1 MKNYLRY
8 IFSHAKRINRP
19 LILDGAIGS
28 LLQHRGFA
36 SDDSSW
42 TSLAN
47 IKNPEEI
54 IRIHKEYILAGA
66 DIITTNTFRTNPV
79 ALKDSEHSS
88 DELVRAGINM
98 AKKAIDGSDI
108 LIAGS
113 NAPAEDCYQAE
124 RIVELSELKKNH
136 EEHISLLHSYGCDFI
151 LNETQS
157 HLDEIEI
164 ICNYCSDNQVS
175 FILSLFFT
183 DEEKLLSGE
192 SLFDM
197 VKFVS
202 QFNPLAIG
210 FNCIMPDLFLKVV
223 HKIPNDI
230 NWGFYLNCGTGDYK
244 DKNISCGVDE
254 YEYLE
259 IVKQILPFK
268 PAFVGSCCGSNPHH
282 TLQLS
287 NYITSRDIK

>member
-1 MKNYLRY
+1 MKNHLRY

-28 LLQHRGFA
+28 LLQQRGFA

-79 ALKDSEHSS
+79 VLKDSEHSS

-124 RIVELSELKKNH
+124 RRISLEELKKNH
-136 EEHISLLHSYGCDFI
+136 EEHISLLQSYGCDFI

-164 ICNYCSDNQVS
+164 ICNYCSENQVS

-183 DEEKLLSGE
+183 DEEKLLSGD
-192 SLFDM
+192 SLFDV

-230 NWGFYLNCGTGDYK
+230 NWGFYLNCGSGDYG
-244 DKNISCGVDE
+244 DKNIICGINE

-259 IVKQILPFK
+259 VIKQILPFK
-268 PAFVGSCCGSNPHH
+268 PCFVGSCCGSNPKH

-287 NYITSRDIK
+287 NYISQRGI